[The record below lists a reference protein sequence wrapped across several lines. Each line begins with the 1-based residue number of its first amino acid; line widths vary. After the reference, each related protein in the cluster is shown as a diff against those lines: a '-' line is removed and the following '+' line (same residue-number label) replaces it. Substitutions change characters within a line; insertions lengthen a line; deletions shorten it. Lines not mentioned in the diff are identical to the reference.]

1 MEKFVAWVIDN
12 KQWLFSGI
20 GVTVVALI
28 LSFILKKRSAS
39 SNQNIRSGDSSI
51 NTQAGRDVNVE
62 MKKKGN
68 YVGKD

>member
-1 MEKFVAWVIDN
+1 MEKIAAWVIDN

-28 LSFILKKRSAS
+28 LKFILNKRSAS
-39 SNQNIRSGDSSI
+39 SNQNIRSGNSST
-51 NTQAGRDVNVE
+51 NTQAGRDVNFE

-68 YVGKD
+68 YVGKE